1 MPARAFVEAAL
12 QWGRLASG
20 GLLVVNLVACA
31 LPSPSPAPASPAPA
45 VPAQAPMPPPAAAPA
60 AEPESKPQFELASA
74 ADLAARRLLDYHE
87 QLRQMS
93 PAEVAAEVTRLG
105 TQLSAANPPAPP
117 DVVLA
122 LALALAQEHNP
133 GDLARAASLLE
144 PLADGTSP
152 ATLAWQPM
160 ARLLAQTVAEQRRL
174 EDLLDQ
180 QFVQRRDT
188 QRTIQQLTEKLEA
201 LKAIERSMAAR
212 PGAVQAPGSSVETV
226 APSAPKAP

>member
-1 MPARAFVEAAL
+1 
-12 QWGRLASG
+12 
-20 GLLVVNLVACA
+20 
-31 LPSPSPAPASPAPA
+31 
-45 VPAQAPMPPPAAAPA
+45 MPPPAPAPA
-60 AEPESKPQFELASA
+60 PEPERKPQPELASA
-74 ADLAARRLLDYHE
+74 TDLAARRLLDYQE
-87 QLRQMS
+87 QFRQMS

-105 TQLSAANPPAPP
+105 TQVSAADAPASP

-122 LALALAQEHNP
+122 LALALSQTHNP

-152 ATLAWQPM
+152 ETLPWRPM
-160 ARLLAQTVAEQRRL
+160 ARLLAQSVAEQRRL

-188 QRTIQQLTEKLEA
+188 QRTIQRLTEKLEA

-212 PGAVQAPGSSVETV
+212 PGAVQAPGSSVET
-226 APSAPKAP
+226 APPPAPKAP

>member
-1 MPARAFVEAAL
+1 MPARASVAAAL
-12 QWGRLASG
+12 RWRRLASG
-20 GLLVVNLVACA
+20 GLLAFNVAACS
-31 LPSPSPAPASPAPA
+31 LPSPSPPPAPPPPA
-45 VPAQAPMPPPAAAPA
+45 APAQAPTPPPTPALAP
-60 AEPESKPQFELASA
+60 ETESKPPLELVSA

-93 PAEVAAEVTRLG
+93 PAEVTAEVARLG
-105 TQLSAANPPAPP
+105 TRVSAAGAAGTP

-133 GDLARAASLLE
+133 GDLARAESLLQ
-144 PLADGTSP
+144 PLADATSP
-152 ATLAWQPM
+152 ETLPWQPM

-188 QRTIQQLTEKLEA
+188 ARTIQQLTEKLEA

-226 APSAPKAP
+226 PPPKAP

>member
-1 MPARAFVEAAL
+1 MPARAFVAAAL
-12 QWGRLASG
+12 RWGRLASG
-20 GLLVVNLVACA
+20 GLLAVNVAACS
-31 LPSPSPAPASPAPA
+31 LLSPSPPPAPPPPA
-45 VPAQAPMPPPAAAPA
+45 VPAQAPMPPPAPAPPP
-60 AEPESKPQFELASA
+60 ETESKSQLELASA

-87 QLRQMS
+87 HLWQMS
-93 PAEVAAEVTRLG
+93 PSEVTAEVARLG
-105 TQLSAANPPAPP
+105 TQVSAADAPASP

-133 GDLARAASLLE
+133 GDLARAESLLQ

-152 ATLAWQPM
+152 ETQPWQPM

-180 QFVQRRDT
+180 QLVQRRDT
-188 QRTIQQLTEKLEA
+188 ARTIQQLTEKLEA

-226 APSAPKAP
+226 PPPKAP